1 MAGGG
6 GVGVLRW
13 SEGGEET
20 ASIGYQ
26 MQGDALLLVYETKDD
41 HGNAVPTDGVEA
53 LCATLSEARS
63 TAR

>member
-1 MAGGG
+1 M
-6 GVGVLRW
+6 RW